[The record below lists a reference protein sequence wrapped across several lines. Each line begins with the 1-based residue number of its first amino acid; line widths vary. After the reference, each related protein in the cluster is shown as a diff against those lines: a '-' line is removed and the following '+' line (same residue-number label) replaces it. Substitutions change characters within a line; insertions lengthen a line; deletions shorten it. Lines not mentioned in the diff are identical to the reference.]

1 MKMLVGISVIMFL
14 LLSIGFVIGIVS
26 YIPIQKIRAKRRSDQ
41 RQKAEETRLTE
52 YTNKAAP
59 VIISETLDGEKW
71 YLADQRGK
79 VVVVFFWSVVCGSCV
94 DAIPTMNSIHSK
106 YVNRDDFLLVGVHRF
121 PDKELIACYCSTKDI
136 TWPQLHETGES
147 AETGFF
153 NKLDIKRT
161 PVVCII
167 DREGKVKGIYM
178 GVSEVEGELQGLL

>member
-1 MKMLVGISVIMFL
+1 MKMLVGISVIMFI
-14 LLSIGFVIGIVS
+14 LLSIGFVIGFVS
-26 YIPIQKIRAKRRSDQ
+26 YIPIQKTRAKRRSDQ
-41 RQKAEETRLTE
+41 RQKIEETRLTE